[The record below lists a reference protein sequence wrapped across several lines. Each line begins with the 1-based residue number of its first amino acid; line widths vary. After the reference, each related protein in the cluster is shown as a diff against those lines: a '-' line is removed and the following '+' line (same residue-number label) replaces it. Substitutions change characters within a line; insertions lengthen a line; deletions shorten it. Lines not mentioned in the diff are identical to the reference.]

1 MSGLQREERGSVTV
15 VVAVLLLMCGVLA
28 LACADVTKAV
38 QAASRAQTA
47 ADAAALAAA
56 QAIVVPSG
64 GDPEAAADGY
74 AEANGGTVVSCACD
88 PVTTEAVVAVAVPAG
103 PFLLLPGPETI
114 TRRARA
120 VVGGGGPQ

>member
-1 MSGLQREERGSVTV
+1 MSRLQREQRGSVTV
-15 VVAVLLLMCGVLA
+15 VVAVLLLVCGVLA

-56 QAIVVPSG
+56 QTILAPSSS
-64 GDPEAAADGY
+64 DPAAAADAY

-88 PVTTEAVVAVAVPAG
+88 PATTEAVVAVAVPAG
-103 PFLLLPGPETI
+103 RFLLLPGPEMI

-120 VVGGGGPQ
+120 VVGGAGPQ